1 MLQETQRSS
10 NLSFI
15 LSQVSFL
22 MTIFEKFN
30 LNCWGCGAPQED
42 IVIRD
47 GVHELPVYKCESPE
61 RLLPAY
67 YLPEIGG
74 TWAQKMAPLLQSD
87 FLAENIYE
95 TYIYETYEKI
105 YICSVYFFSVW
116 WKNTVFSLGHF
127 LGPDMNLEIFPKSPK
142 VRYRK

>member
-10 NLSFI
+10 YLSFI

-95 TYIYETYEKI
+95 TYIYETYENLH
-105 YICSVYFFSVW
+105 FF
-116 WKNTVFSLGHF
+116 G
-127 LGPDMNLEIFPKSPK
+127 IFFFCVVEEYSF
-142 VRYRK
+142 